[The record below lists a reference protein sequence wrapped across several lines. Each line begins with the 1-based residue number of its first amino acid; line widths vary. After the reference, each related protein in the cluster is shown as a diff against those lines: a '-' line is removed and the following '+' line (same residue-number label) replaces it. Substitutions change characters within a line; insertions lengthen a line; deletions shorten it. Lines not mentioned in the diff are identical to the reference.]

1 VATSR
6 TIKIGET
13 IAIIMRAATITQ
25 VGEMVMV
32 LTERNLMPMEL
43 VEAIPIITTIITS
56 PMAIMKSL
64 SLI

>member
-13 IAIIMRAATITQ
+13 IVIIMRAATITQ

-56 PMAIMKSL
+56 PTAIMKSL

>member
-1 VATSR
+1 
-6 TIKIGET
+6 
-13 IAIIMRAATITQ
+13 

>member
-13 IAIIMRAATITQ
+13 IVIIMRAATITQ

>member
-1 VATSR
+1 MATSR

-13 IAIIMRAATITQ
+13 IVIIMRAATITQ